1 MLDAGQGA
9 DHARALQALYA
20 VATRRSVGAR
30 QVLIT
35 EAEVPE
41 TLFLLSA
48 GTATV
53 ALPDW
58 HGQNVVLS
66 LLGPGDFFGE
76 MGMFNGAK
84 GTRSAQVE
92 TRTECVILEIP
103 YTGFIALCREHPLL
117 WLELAGQLA
126 DRLRRTNRRLVG
138 VRVLKLHERI
148 SYVLGEL
155 AATSDAQPIS
165 GGRRIRVTRD
175 ELGMLTG
182 CTRETV
188 GRALSEM
195 AAEGRI
201 CLEGR
206 HIVVLDAPPP
216 LD

>member
-1 MLDAGQGA
+1 MLDAEQGP
-9 DHARALQALYA
+9 DHARALQALYG
-20 VATRRSVGAR
+20 VATRRSLPAR
-30 QVLIT
+30 KVLIS

-41 TLFLLSA
+41 TLYLMSA

-53 ALPDW
+53 SLPDW
-58 HGQNVVLS
+58 HGQHVVLS

-76 MGMFNGAK
+76 MGMFTGTI

-92 TRTECVILEIP
+92 TRTECVVLEIP
-103 YTGFIALCREHPLL
+103 YTRFIALCRDHPLL

-138 VRVLKLHERI
+138 VRVLKLQERI
-148 SYVLGEL
+148 GYVLGEL
-155 AATSDAQPIS
+155 ASAPEALKVP
-165 GGRRIRVTRD
+165 GGHSIRVTRD

-195 AAEGRI
+195 AADGRI
-201 CLEGR
+201 RLEGR
-206 HIVVLDAPPP
+206 NIVVLDEPPP
-216 LD
+216 VV